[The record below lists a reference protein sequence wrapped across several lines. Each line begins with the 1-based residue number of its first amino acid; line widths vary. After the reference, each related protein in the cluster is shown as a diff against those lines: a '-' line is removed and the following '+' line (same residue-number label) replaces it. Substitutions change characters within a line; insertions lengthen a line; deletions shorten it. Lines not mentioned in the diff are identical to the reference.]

1 MYISGFNRD
10 IRMDKDH
17 TTIKVSKKLTSKL
30 KELGSKGESY
40 EDVIWR
46 ILAKK

>member
-1 MYISGFNRD
+1 MYIKRFN
-10 IRMDKDH
+10 IIVLMDKDH
-17 TTIKVSKKLTSKL
+17 TTIKVSKKLTNKL

-46 ILAKK
+46 LIVKK

>member
-1 MYISGFNRD
+1 
-10 IRMDKDH
+10 MDKDH

-30 KELGSKGESY
+30 RELGSKGESY

-46 ILAKK
+46 IIKGKN